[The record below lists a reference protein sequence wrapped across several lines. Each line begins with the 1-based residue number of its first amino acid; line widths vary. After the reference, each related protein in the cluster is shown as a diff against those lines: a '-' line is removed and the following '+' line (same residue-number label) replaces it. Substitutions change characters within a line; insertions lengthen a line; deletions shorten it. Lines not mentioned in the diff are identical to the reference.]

1 MHDGG
6 QNAADRRSPA
16 ALVEYV
22 ASLLAG
28 ERDFIANAANAAAAI
43 YCSLGRVNWAG
54 TYIVRDG
61 GLVLGPFCGRPATV
75 RIALGDGVCGSAAL
89 RRETLVV
96 DDVHAFAGH
105 IACDPASASEIVVP
119 LIGER
124 GVIGVL
130 DVDSPGAARFGAD
143 ERTALEAIGALL
155 VSASDTR
162 SYETIASR

>member
-75 RIALGDGVCGSAAL
+75 RIALGDGVCGAAAL

-105 IACDPASASEIVVP
+105 IACDPACPLERLQAVAQAGQRLPNERLLGNVREI
-119 LIGER
+119 LER
-124 GVIGVL
+124 RSLFAVH
-130 DVDSPGAARFGAD
+130 DA
-143 ERTALEAIGALL
+143 ERILPT
-155 VSASDTR
+155 
-162 SYETIASR
+162 